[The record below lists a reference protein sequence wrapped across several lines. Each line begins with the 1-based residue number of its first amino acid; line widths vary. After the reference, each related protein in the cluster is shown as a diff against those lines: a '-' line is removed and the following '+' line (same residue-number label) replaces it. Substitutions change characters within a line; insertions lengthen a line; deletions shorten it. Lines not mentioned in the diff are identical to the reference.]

1 MLTRIATLSLLAS
14 PFAFA
19 NTDSFSP
26 LLPTQSDFG
35 GVGLLQMPTARMA
48 PEGEFSFNYMDDQ
61 EYRRWS
67 ISMQPFSWL
76 EATLRYTDIR
86 TRLYSNDENFSGDQT
101 YKDKG
106 LDVKARLWTES
117 TWRPQVSVGLRDVMG
132 TGLFDSEYIV
142 ASKRYKNL
150 DFTLGMAWGNMGQS
164 GNIKNP
170 FCEVREGWCQRDDG
184 FSGSGGK
191 FEFGSL
197 FHGPAALYGGIEY
210 QTPWQPLRLKLEY
223 EGNDYSHE
231 SAGAIVQSTPIN
243 VGIVYQPY
251 DVFDMHL
258 SYQRGNTL
266 MWGLTWHTN
275 FNDPSLSLPKVM
287 DPPVPAYQASQV
299 DSLEQVD
306 WSTLSSQ
313 LASNGG
319 WQQASLYSDKE
330 TLTLE
335 AEQTRYRDQA
345 QSEQR
350 ATLLAVNAL
359 PSTVK
364 ELRIIEQKQGM
375 PLQESRVDLD
385 SVRRANSD
393 LPLGQT
399 QEIEVSRQPPAPVEG
414 TLRHGAEP
422 RSWDFKIVPK
432 LSQSIGGAES
442 FYMYQLGL
450 NANTDWHMT
459 EHDWVSSTVF
469 VNLVNNYDKFNYTEP
484 PPDGEA
490 LPRVRTWVREYVT
503 SSNVL
508 LNNLQLTHMDKFAD
522 GWYGQAYGGYLEMM
536 YAGVGGEALY
546 RPFNRNWAI
555 GADLNL
561 VRQRDWEN
569 TLQLADY
576 QIATGHV
583 TTYWQPAFL
592 DKVTAQI
599 SVGRYLAGDYGATFN
614 FAKTFDS
621 GISAGFFAT
630 FTNVSAEEYGEGSF
644 TKGLNIT
651 IPFDLMMFKS
661 TIDSANI
668 SWVPLT
674 RDGGQMLSRKYGL
687 YDQTSVASF

>member
-26 LLPTQSDFG
+26 ILPTQSDFG

-67 ISMQPFSWL
+67 ISMQPFAWL

-106 LDVKARLWTES
+106 LDVKARLWNES

-142 ASKRYKNL
+142 ASKRYQNL

-191 FEFGSL
+191 FEFNSL
-197 FHGPAALYGGIEY
+197 FHGPAALFGGIEY

-231 SAGAIVQSTPIN
+231 SAGAITQSTPVN

-251 DVFDMHL
+251 DAFDMHL

-287 DPPVPAYQASQV
+287 DPPVAAYHASQV
-299 DSLEQVD
+299 DSLAQVD
-306 WSTLSSQ
+306 WPALSSQ
-313 LASNGG
+313 FAANGG
-319 WQQASLYSDKE
+319 WQQASLYSEQE

-335 AEQTRYRDQA
+335 GEQTRYRDQT

-350 ATLLAVNAL
+350 ATILAVNAL
-359 PSTVK
+359 PPTVK

-375 PLQESRVDLD
+375 SLQESRINLD

-399 QEIEVSRQPPAPVEG
+399 QEIEVSRQSPAPAEG
-414 TLRHGAEP
+414 TRRHEAEP

-442 FYMYQLGL
+442 FYMYQVGL
-450 NANTDWHMT
+450 NANTDWYMT
-459 EHDWVSSTVF
+459 EHSWMSSTLF
-469 VNLVNNYDKFNYTEP
+469 FNLINNYDKFNYTEP

-503 SSNVL
+503 SSDVL
-508 LNNLQLTHMDKFAD
+508 LNNLQLTHMDKFD
-522 GWYGQAYGGYLEMM
+522 DDWYGQAYGGYLEMM

-592 DKVTAQI
+592 DKVTTQI

-644 TKGLNIT
+644 TKGLYIN

-661 TIDSANI
+661 TIDSATI
-668 SWVPLT
+668 SWIPLT

>member
-1 MLTRIATLSLLAS
+1 
-14 PFAFA
+14 
-19 NTDSFSP
+19 
-26 LLPTQSDFG
+26 
-35 GVGLLQMPTARMA
+35 
-48 PEGEFSFNYMDDQ
+48 
-61 EYRRWS
+61 
-67 ISMQPFSWL
+67 
-76 EATLRYTDIR
+76 
-86 TRLYSNDENFSGDQT
+86 
-101 YKDKG
+101 
-106 LDVKARLWTES
+106 
-117 TWRPQVSVGLRDVMG
+117 
-132 TGLFDSEYIV
+132 
-142 ASKRYKNL
+142 
-150 DFTLGMAWGNMGQS
+150 
-164 GNIKNP
+164 
-170 FCEVREGWCQRDDG
+170 
-184 FSGSGGK
+184 
-191 FEFGSL
+191 
-197 FHGPAALYGGIEY
+197 
-210 QTPWQPLRLKLEY
+210 
-223 EGNDYSHE
+223 
-231 SAGAIVQSTPIN
+231 
-243 VGIVYQPY
+243 
-251 DVFDMHL
+251 
-258 SYQRGNTL
+258 
-266 MWGLTWHTN
+266 
-275 FNDPSLSLPKVM
+275 
-287 DPPVPAYQASQV
+287 
-299 DSLEQVD
+299 
-306 WSTLSSQ
+306 
-313 LASNGG
+313 
-319 WQQASLYSDKE
+319 
-330 TLTLE
+330 
-335 AEQTRYRDQA
+335 
-345 QSEQR
+345 
-350 ATLLAVNAL
+350 
-359 PSTVK
+359 
-364 ELRIIEQKQGM
+364 
-375 PLQESRVDLD
+375 
-385 SVRRANSD
+385 
-393 LPLGQT
+393 
-399 QEIEVSRQPPAPVEG
+399 
-414 TLRHGAEP
+414 
-422 RSWDFKIVPK
+422 VPK

-644 TKGLNIT
+644 TKGLYIT